1 MASPPGEVPIGIQK
15 VRAVPLRVLWRVPRV
30 TEPPV
35 FIQPVGWLM
44 RRAFPLNQGEMPPL
58 EVSGSGYQYLFDIGT
73 T

>member
-1 MASPPGEVPIGIQK
+1 MASPPGEVPIGIQ
-15 VRAVPLRVLWRVPRV
+15 RPTGRV

-58 EVSGSGYQYLFDIGT
+58 EVSGSGYQYLFDVGT

>member
-1 MASPPGEVPIGIQK
+1 MASPPAKSRLGFRRSAPSHFGF
-15 VRAVPLRVLWRVPRV
+15 LWRVPRV

-35 FIQPVGWLM
+35 LIQVLGWLK